1 MKKVLITDFGFPN
14 LDPEKEV
21 FASAGIELV
30 TAQCKTEDE
39 VIEAA
44 AGCDALLVQWAP
56 VRERVAK
63 ALPDCKLVVRYGI
76 GVDNLDIPALKSHGK
91 AVAYV
96 PDYCI
101 DEVADH
107 ALALSLALARQ
118 LPQTHDRTVSG
129 TWKITPPTKMPAFRK
144 MVFATMGYGRIARA
158 ILDRARPFGFTLAA
172 YDPFVS
178 SEAMRKDG
186 VSSLDLDELFL
197 KSDILS
203 LHAPL
208 TPETK
213 HVVNLDRL
221 RTMKPTSIVIN
232 TARGPLIDTAA
243 LAQALTEGLI
253 AGAGIDV
260 YEKEPL
266 EDDHPLRTA
275 PNTILTS
282 HTAWYSEESVPELQ
296 RSGALEVVR
305 GLTGQPLRNP
315 L

>member
-1 MKKVLITDFGFPN
+1 MPRVLITDYGFPN
-14 LDPEKEV
+14 LDPEMEV
-21 FASAGIELV
+21 FASAGIDVV

-39 VIEAA
+39 VIAA
-44 AGCDALLVQWAP
+44 AEGCDALLVQWAP
-56 VRERVAK
+56 VRAKVAES
-63 ALPDCKLVVRYGI
+63 LPDCKLVVRYGI

-107 ALALSLALARQ
+107 AMALALSLARQ
-118 LPQTHDRTVSG
+118 LHQTHARTIGG
-129 TWKITPPTKMPAFRK
+129 TWKITPPASMPAFRK
-144 MVFATMGYGRIARA
+144 MTFATMGYGRIARA
-158 ILDRARPFGFTLAA
+158 ILERARPFGFNLATF
-172 YDPFVS
+172 DPFVDAS
-178 SEAMRKDG
+178 VVGEQG
-186 VSSLDLDELFL
+186 VHLLSLDELFAQ
-197 KSDILS
+197 SDILS

-208 TPETK
+208 TSETR
-213 HVVNLDRL
+213 HVVNAERL
-221 RTMKPTSIVIN
+221 SAMKSTAIIIN
-232 TARGPLIDTAA
+232 TARGPLIDTVA
-243 LAQALTEGLI
+243 LAQALQEGVI
-253 AGAGIDV
+253 GGAGIDV

-266 EDDHPLRTA
+266 EDDHPLRLA

>member
-1 MKKVLITDFGFPN
+1 MYKVLITDYGFPN
-14 LDPEKEV
+14 VDPESEV
-21 FASAGIELV
+21 FSQAGIELV

-39 VIEAA
+39 VIAAA

-56 VRERVAK
+56 VRDRVAT
-63 ALPDCKLVVRYGI
+63 ALTDCKLVVRYGI
-76 GVDNLDIPALKSHGK
+76 GVDNLDIPALKANGK

-107 ALALSLALARQ
+107 ALAMALSLARQ
-118 LPQTHDRTVSG
+118 LPQTHARTIGG
-129 TWKITPPTKMPAFRK
+129 TWKITPPSTMPAFRR
-144 MVFATMGYGRIARA
+144 MIFATMGYGRIARS

-178 SEAMRKDG
+178 PDVMLQDG
-186 VSSLDLDELFL
+186 VQALDLDALFEQ
-197 KSDILS
+197 SDILS

-208 TPETK
+208 TTETK
-213 HVVNLDRL
+213 HIVNAERLFSMKKSAIVV
-221 RTMKPTSIVIN
+221 N
-232 TARGPLIDTAA
+232 TARGSLIDTMA
-243 LAQALTEGLI
+243 LAQALTEGMI
-253 AGAGIDV
+253 GGAGIDV

>member
-1 MKKVLITDFGFPN
+1 MPKVLITDFGFPN
-14 LDPEKEV
+14 VDPEMEV
-21 FASAGIELV
+21 FEKAGIELV

-39 VIEAA
+39 VIAA
-44 AGCDALLVQWAP
+44 AQGCDALLVQWAP
-56 VRERVAK
+56 VRERVAV
-63 ALPDCKLVVRYGI
+63 ALPHCKLVVRYGI
-76 GVDNLDIPALKSHGK
+76 GIDNLDIPALKAHGK

-107 ALALSLALARQ
+107 ALALALALARQ
-118 LPQTHDRTVSG
+118 LPQTHARTISG
-129 TWKITPPTKMPAFRK
+129 TWKITPPSKMPAFRK
-144 MVFATMGYGRIARA
+144 MVFATMGFGRIAQA
-158 ILDRARPFGFTLAA
+158 ILDRARPFGFALAA

-178 SEAMRKDG
+178 PDVMLQKG
-186 VSSLDLDELFL
+186 VQSLDLDTLFRE
-197 KSDILS
+197 SDILS

-208 TPETK
+208 TAETK
-213 HVVNLDRL
+213 HIVNAERL
-221 RTMKPTSIVIN
+221 SSMKPTSIIIN
-232 TARGPLIDTAA
+232 TARGPLIDTVA
-243 LAQALTEGLI
+243 LAQALSDGVV

-266 EDDHPLRTA
+266 EDDHPLRST

>member
-1 MKKVLITDFGFPN
+1 MPKVLITDYGFPN
-14 LDPEKEV
+14 VDPEMEV
-21 FASAGIELV
+21 FRQAGIELV
-30 TAQCKTEDE
+30 TAQCKTEEE
-39 VIEAA
+39 VIAAA

-56 VRERVAK
+56 VRERVAA
-63 ALPDCKLVVRYGI
+63 ALPGCRLVVRYGI
-76 GVDNLDIPALKSHGK
+76 GVDNLDISALKAFGK

-118 LPQTHDRTVSG
+118 LPQTHARTVDG
-129 TWKITPPTKMPAFRK
+129 TWKITPPSKMPAFRK
-144 MVFATMGYGRIARA
+144 MTFATMGYGRIARA
-158 ILDRARPFGFTLAA
+158 ILDRARPFGFRLAA

-178 SEAMRKDG
+178 PETMLQNG
-186 VSSLDLDELFL
+186 VQSLGLDALFQQ
-197 KSDILS
+197 SDILS

-208 TPETK
+208 TTDTK
-213 HVVNLDRL
+213 HIVNDVRL
-221 RTMKPTSIVIN
+221 RSMKPTSIIIN
-232 TARGPLIDTAA
+232 TARGPLIDTVA
-243 LAQALTEGLI
+243 LAQALAKGVI
-253 AGAGIDV
+253 GGAGIDV

-266 EDDHPLRTA
+266 EDEHPLRTA

>member
-1 MKKVLITDFGFPN
+1 MPKVLITDYGFPN
-14 LDPEKEV
+14 LDPETEV
-21 FASAGIELV
+21 FSQAGIEFV
-30 TAQCKTEDE
+30 TAQCKTEEE
-39 VIEAA
+39 VIDAA

-63 ALPDCKLVVRYGI
+63 ALPDCRLVVRYGI
-76 GVDNLDIPALKSHGK
+76 GVDNLDIPALKTHGK

-96 PDYCI
+96 PDYCV

-107 ALALSLALARQ
+107 ALALALSLARQ
-118 LPQTHDRTVSG
+118 LPQTHARTIGG
-129 TWKITPPTKMPAFRK
+129 TWKITPPSTMPAFRT
-144 MVFATMGYGRIARA
+144 MTFATMGYGRIARA
-158 ILDRARPFGFTLAA
+158 ILDRARAFGFSLAA

-178 SEAMRKDG
+178 PDVMKQNG
-186 VSSLDLDELFL
+186 VQSLELDSLFQL
-197 KSDILS
+197 SDIVS

-213 HVVNLDRL
+213 HVVNADRL
-221 RTMKPTSIVIN
+221 RSMKSTSIVIN
-232 TARGPLIDTAA
+232 TARGPLIDTVA
-243 LAQALTEGLI
+243 LAHALTEGLI
-253 AGAGIDV
+253 GGAGIDV
-260 YEKEPL
+260 YETEPL
-266 EDDHPLRTA
+266 EEDHPLRLA